1 MWSESRVLIGHPSG
15 QDGPPLG
22 IARFDPAP
30 KEKIEFVKQT
40 YIVVKFWTTSVMGS
54 QKGAAKRQQNINDFC
69 RFIVPQTQLT
79 FFTGFGNKQVILG
92 FYKNIFLLYNNTFID
107 QACSTRMAAGY

>member
-54 QKGAAKRQQNINDFC
+54 QKGAAKRQQNINDSR

-107 QACSTRMAAGY
+107 QACSTKMAAGY